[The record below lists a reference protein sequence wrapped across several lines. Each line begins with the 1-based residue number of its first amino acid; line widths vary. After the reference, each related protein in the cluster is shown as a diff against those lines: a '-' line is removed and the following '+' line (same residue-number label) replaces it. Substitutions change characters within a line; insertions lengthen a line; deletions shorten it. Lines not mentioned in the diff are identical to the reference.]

1 MEEPDILA
9 VVAEVQF
16 QLVEALFE
24 HSDDILWSLCKLA
37 EPETCERLWSVAD
50 RRERILRMVDY
61 FRRSRAACLRFVNKA
76 CIICSLPMD
85 LDSQLVYAAGPHNH
99 QPDEPPL
106 QWPGKRLRR
115 DYVGCYCNAVKRT
128 LQQKYERLT
137 QGVASVVRLDQAR
150 VSLRQR
156 TASKPR
162 GERAP
167 TPSGLQEG
175 EEGSVEDV
183 VTVDTLLSSLPSTPL
198 TVLVGPAGSG
208 KTVLMHC
215 VGQRWARGE
224 LPNFQLLFLL
234 EFRQLNLVT
243 RKLSLRELLFHFF
256 PLYDDT
262 GQAHSDEEEEGGEAV
277 LIFMLANPEKVCV
290 IFDGY
295 DEFRSKFAPWK
306 PDMTWDPQ
314 TALSILEL
322 FSGLCSGRILG
333 GCSVLLTCRPRNMV
347 DLPNVAME
355 GELLGFDWQQV
366 VEYAE
371 QYFRE
376 KGHGGDAVRHLQAN
390 RRVLTMCY
398 VPALCHLCCVCLDY
412 LFSHRPCPP
421 SHLPV
426 TITQVYL
433 HILTAFLSR
442 AQVVEAAGR
451 AGGGALQRHRAE
463 LKALCQLAMQGL
475 EDSTIVFSATEVP
488 PELLVFATRVGL
500 LSQFELTWQDGSRG
514 MGCTFMHL
522 AMQEFLGALHLM
534 TSDSVDEPQIR
545 KKLNLKTRWT
555 ARSDPK
561 TVFTDTLHL
570 YVCGLA
576 APACTLPL
584 AQVVGGGSDVASAR
598 VQRRQ
603 STVLKILRSFAGSA
617 HLTGPKLMELCHC
630 AHETRDAKVAEAVGA
645 RPSFELRN
653 IRLAPTDMD
662 ALAFV
667 VSAAGRSVGLD
678 FGGCSMEPECLQAL
692 PSCHHVDYLIFRSR
706 KYGDAFAEVL
716 AGVLPRL
723 PTLRKLEVVCGSL
736 TEAGAEKLATA
747 LESCP
752 EITELNLGK
761 NSCSV
766 DGILS
771 LLEKMVS
778 YPGIQAIRI
787 DGQKEMSEIKVLF
800 SQSCFQ
806 GDGSSEHAVERT
818 VSLRNF
824 SLTADQMNSLCQI
837 LAKCPGLSVID
848 LSGSKWEE
856 DVLSVLADAL
866 QTLTVSREIL
876 MNRSTVSQEALV
888 VLARILVTCPNVCAV
903 DVRLQEP
910 IQVSV
915 LFSQEAKQ
923 IPKRLRLV
931 ACGLCPAYLSRLC
944 ETLIGC
950 PALTLLDLSGNA
962 LGDKGLKK
970 LIDFLPQL
978 SEIQEIDFSDNA
990 VNMEGVLLLA
1000 GTLCTCKSLHEV
1012 EVSHIRRV
1020 SGESQEVTTLPE
1032 NGIHLYKKLSLTHSK
1047 VPPSSIDKLCGK
1059 LAHCPGLLDLNFFH
1073 SSLGDKAIEKL
1084 LKYLPVLSTLQLLDM
1099 SHVQMSTESA
1109 LLLVRSLI
1117 DCQRVRAVELRPQ
1130 GEAFIKFLQV
1140 RAEEVTCKLT
1150 QYQLTRGNVEKLS
1163 GILQQCSRISDLD
1176 LSSNVLKD
1184 EGVKR
1189 FVEDL
1194 PKLHIS
1200 SSVKL
1205 NDNKLTQTGVLSL
1218 VNSITVCKRVVA
1230 VEASLGIEKTSLI
1243 RFIEDNNDGKALSL
1257 RECDFGAIHLQK
1269 LADILQNCSR
1279 LVRLDLCCN
1288 TLQNE
1293 GLKILQRS
1301 LTRLPSLQILGIRSN
1316 RLSAQ
1321 AIEDLVKDLGCH
1333 TTILTSGEG
1342 MIEEPWIREEAAA
1355 QLVSRS
1361 LDINTN
1367 IRSIRVNKTTVNIT
1381 LEKEDAVTPVFPRN
1395 DSMEPTSNLSA
1406 VLSIGLVDCG
1416 LQGRHLYFLHSISQ
1430 KCPQL
1435 QELDLSHN
1443 SINRK
1448 GAEILGSTLPAF
1460 ANLRR
1465 LWLQS
1470 SDRTS
1475 EDGVKILSQGLS
1487 QCHYM
1492 ESLSLAHH
1500 VICDEGAASLRRTLP
1515 KFKHLRAINLSCCS
1529 LLTVAGSHDLVLG
1542 LGQCTSL
1549 EDISLDSVQLDAE
1562 GIAFLATG
1570 FQRMAAVKRLIL
1582 NKITL
1587 TTGSSEQGD
1596 GAIIKLLESLEGF
1609 QRMEEIELDEVRM
1622 GDRGVQELVRHLCT
1636 WQRLRRISLSKNS
1649 ISDEGGEMLAQALGH
1664 CTILEEL
1671 ILSRNSLA
1679 VTTAAK
1685 LGQVLP
1691 LLSQLRT
1698 LDLSENI
1705 FGMEGAMKLSECLVQ
1720 LKSLKKLHLVSIGT
1734 HELTGLAASL
1744 GHCVCA
1750 EEVSLA
1756 WNSCGDTVAV
1766 KLAAVLPRCQKLKC
1780 LDLECNKISSAGA
1793 EELAKSLRFCPSIEV
1808 IRLWKNCVRNEVA
1821 QRLQAEEPR
1830 MNFSST

>member
-16 QLVEALFE
+16 QLVEALCE

-50 RRERILRMVDY
+50 RKERILRMVEY

-99 QPDEPPL
+99 QPDEPPP

-156 TASKPR
+156 TASKQR

-183 VTVDTLLSSLPSTPL
+183 VTVDTLLSSLPRAPL

-277 LIFMLANPEKVCV
+277 LTFMLANPEKVCV

-306 PDMTWDPQ
+306 PDVTWDPQ

-347 DLPNVAME
+347 DLPNFTME

-398 VPALCHLCCVCLDY
+398 VPALCHLCCICLDY

-421 SHLPV
+421 SQLPV
-426 TITQVYL
+426 TVTQVYL

-442 AQVVEAAGR
+442 APVVEAAGR

-630 AHETRDAKVAEAVGA
+630 AHETRDTKVAEAVGA

-723 PTLRKLEVVCGSL
+723 PTLRKLDLSDNNLRDGGLRKVAAVFPKLKSL
-736 TEAGAEKLATA
+736 
-747 LESCP
+747 
-752 EITELNLGK
+752 
-761 NSCSV
+761 CSV
-766 DGILS
+766 S
-771 LLEKMVS
+771 
-778 YPGIQAIRI
+778 
-787 DGQKEMSEIKVLF
+787 GQKEISEIKLLF

-876 MNRSTVSQEALV
+876 MNGSTVSQEALV
-888 VLARILVTCPNVCAV
+888 VLTRILVTCPNVCAV

-915 LFSQEAKQ
+915 LFSQGAKQ
-923 IPKRLRLV
+923 ILKRLRLV

-978 SEIQEIDFSDNA
+978 SEIQEID
-990 VNMEGVLLLA
+990 
-1000 GTLCTCKSLHEV
+1000 
-1012 EVSHIRRV
+1012 HIRRV

-1140 RAEEVTCKLT
+1140 RAEEVTCNGSTNTTSLLQFYIIKLPLNLVKVKFSLTLWPGSAVVPVRLQPSNVRFLRLLFSVPSRLT

-1176 LSSNVLKD
+1176 LSSNVLRD
-1184 EGVKR
+1184 EGVQR

-1205 NDNKLTQTGVLSL
+1205 NDNKLTQTGVLYL

-1243 RFIEDNNDGKALSL
+1243 RFIEDSHDGKAL
-1257 RECDFGAIHLQK
+1257 
-1269 LADILQNCSR
+1269 
-1279 LVRLDLCCN
+1279 
-1288 TLQNE
+1288 
-1293 GLKILQRS
+1293 
-1301 LTRLPSLQILGIRSN
+1301 

-1321 AIEDLVKDLGCH
+1321 AIEGLVKDLGCH
-1333 TTILTSGEG
+1333 TNHLNIR
-1342 MIEEPWIREEAAA
+1342 IEEPWIREEAAA
-1355 QLVSRS
+1355 QLISRT

-1367 IRSIRVNKTTVNIT
+1367 IRSI
-1381 LEKEDAVTPVFPRN
+1381 
-1395 DSMEPTSNLSA
+1395 S
-1406 VLSIGLVDCG
+1406 LVDCG

-1500 VICDEGAASLRRTLP
+1500 VICDEGAASLRRSLP

-1622 GDRGVQELVRHLCT
+1622 GNRGVLELVRHLCT
-1636 WQRLRRISLSKNS
+1636 WQRLKRISLSKNS
-1649 ISDEGGEMLAQALGH
+1649 ISDEGGEMLVQALGH

-1671 ILSRNSLA
+1671 ILSRNSLGVA
-1679 VTTAAK
+1679 TAAK

-1720 LKSLKKLHLVSIGT
+1720 MKSLKKLHLVSIGT

-1744 GHCVCA
+1744 RHCVCA

-1780 LDLECNKISSAGA
+1780 LDLECNKISSVGA